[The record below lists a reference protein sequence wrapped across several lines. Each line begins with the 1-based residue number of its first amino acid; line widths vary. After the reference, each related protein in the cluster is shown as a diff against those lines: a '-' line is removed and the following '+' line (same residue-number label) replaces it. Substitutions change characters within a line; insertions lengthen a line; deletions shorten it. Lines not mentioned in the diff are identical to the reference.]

1 MTAHDLPMANQHL
14 SDQQLADA
22 GHANQLEWMREMTRW
37 SGRRGDLE
45 ESDGL
50 LLRASATNFPVAFNG
65 VARLDPRVSAA
76 ETLRRADAWFAS
88 RERGYSVLVCD
99 REGRDDDLRAAVEA
113 AGYLKTSEPPEMVLR
128 QPLPSTAVP
137 TGIELRWVDDRRAFE
152 QFLAVCSEAY
162 GAIGMPP
169 GVVEEAI
176 VDLDAFTSPW
186 IHSVVALDREQPL
199 AAAQVL
205 LSHGIAG
212 IYWVGTVPDARG
224 RGLGEAVTRAVARR
238 ALDLG
243 AAAVTLQASAQGEPI
258 YRRLGFVTL
267 YRYENWSRF
276 DTPSAE

>member
-1 MTAHDLPMANQHL
+1 MTTLDLPL
-14 SDQQLADA
+14 SDQRLADA

-37 SGRRGDLE
+37 SGRHGELE

-65 VARLDPRVSAA
+65 VARLDPSVPAD
-76 ETLRRADAWFAS
+76 ETLRRADAWFAA
-88 RERGYSVLVCD
+88 RGRGYSVLVCD
-99 REGRDDDLRAAVEA
+99 REGRDDDLRAAVDA

-128 QPLPSTAVP
+128 QPLDPVAAP
-137 TGIELRWVDDRRAFE
+137 AGIELRWVDDQAGLA

-176 VDLDAFTSPW
+176 VDLDAVTKPW
-186 IHSVVALDREQPL
+186 IHSVVAIDGEQPL

-205 LSHGIAG
+205 LSHGVAG
-212 IYWVGTVPDARG
+212 IYWVGTVPAARG
-224 RGLGEAVTRAVARR
+224 RGLGEAVTRAVADRGFR
-238 ALDLG
+238 LG

-258 YRRLGFVTL
+258 YRRLGFEAL

-276 DTPSAE
+276 EIPSAE